1 MHIEKLEEYCSDIE
15 KYYNRLDA
23 NKKALDSIDLVP
35 FLEKH
40 EGGFLANLR
49 FELENI
55 YNGTELTKNEYLE
68 GRILDQMPYE
78 EFIEYLVKRYGE
90 KYVFPEYTFNVIRK
104 KRYTEKKIEN

>member
-1 MHIEKLEEYCSDIE
+1 MDKANMENEKYCSDIE
-15 KYYNRLDA
+15 EYYNRLDA

-49 FELENI
+49 FELEDI

-68 GRILDQMPYE
+68 GRILNQMSDR
-78 EFIEYLVKRYGE
+78 EFIEYLEKRYGG
-90 KYVFPEYTFNVIRK
+90 KYVFPEVTLSLIHK
-104 KRYTEKKIEN
+104 KR